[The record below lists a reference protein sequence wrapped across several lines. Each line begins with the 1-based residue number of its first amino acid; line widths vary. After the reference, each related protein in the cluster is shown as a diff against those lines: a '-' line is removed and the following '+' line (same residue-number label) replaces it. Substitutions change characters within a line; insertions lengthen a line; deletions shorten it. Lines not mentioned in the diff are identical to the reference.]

1 MQVYS
6 CGFLFAH
13 DRTRVLLIRK
23 NRPAWQAGKL
33 NGLGGKL
40 EPGETPLDAMRREFW
55 EEAGMRIEG
64 WAERVVLTGVP
75 SEADPRG
82 WRGHFFRAFAND
94 DALAA
99 CRAKTDEAL
108 ELHPTDP
115 LPREVI
121 PNLRWLI
128 PLLLDDDPAR
138 EVYRVQVLG
147 SRMG

>member
-13 DRTRVLLIRK
+13 DRSKVLLIRK

-55 EEAGMRIEG
+55 EEAGTRIED
-64 WAERVVLTGVP
+64 WTERVVLTGVP
-75 SEADPRG
+75 SVADPRG
-82 WRGHFFRAFAND
+82 WRGHFFRAFANG

-99 CRAKTDEAL
+99 CRAKTDEGL
-108 ELHPTDP
+108 ELHSTDP

-128 PLLLDDDPAR
+128 PLLLDEDPAR

-147 SRMG
+147 SPIG